1 MVILTSQPVART
13 PARSASILAV
23 VCGAAFTINLAT
35 TAVNIALPT
44 LSRELT
50 ASTQQLQW
58 IVDAYNLVFAT
69 FVLAAGSLSDR
80 FGRKG
85 AMQVGLVI
93 FGTAATGASFATSP
107 AQLIAGQAV
116 MGMGA
121 AVIFPTTLSIISNV
135 YVQRAQRARA
145 IGLWGAVTGVGV
157 ASGPIMAGWLIEHA
171 AWPGIYL
178 CMAGLAGLTIVAVS
192 GVVVTSRDPVTP
204 RLDRLGLL
212 LSVLA
217 MATLVYTIIE
227 APTRGWARLPTLGG
241 FAVAVALLVLFLG
254 WERQRSAPMVDLGL
268 LRNPRFTAA
277 SGAITAAFFALFGF
291 IFVITQYFQLLHGYG
306 PLSTGLRITPVAVS
320 IAVGSVAG
328 TALAVRIGNKMIV
341 AVGLLLLGAAFAW
354 VAAVV
359 TVSTAYSTMAEQMI
373 LMGLGVGATA
383 VPATEAIM
391 GAVPK
396 EKAGIG
402 SAMNDATRELGGT
415 LGVAVVGSVFASVY
429 ATTLATAS
437 IAQQLPPQALAT
449 ARSSMTAALA
459 IANRMP
465 DGPAAQV
472 VTAANHAFLR
482 GLTAGSFVAAGVA
495 LAGAL
500 LAAVFLPARPMPVP
514 PDGPT
519 VGVDRTQDLQLTGDR
534 GADGSGAP

>member
-1 MVILTSQPVART
+1 MTSQPLAST
-13 PARSASILAV
+13 PAHPASILAV

-85 AMQVGLVI
+85 ALQVGLVI
-93 FGTAATGASFATSP
+93 FGAAAVAASFATSP

-121 AVIFPTTLSIISNV
+121 AVIYPTTLSIISNV
-135 YVQRAQRARA
+135 YVQRTQRARA

-171 AWPGIYL
+171 AWPGIYV

-192 GVVVTSRDPVTP
+192 RVVVTSRDPATP
-204 RLDRLGLL
+204 PLDRLGLL

-241 FAVAVALLVLFLG
+241 FAVAAALLVLFLG

-320 IAVGSVAG
+320 IAVGSLAG

-359 TVSTAYSTMAEQMI
+359 TASTAYSTVAEQMI

-449 ARSSMTAALA
+449 VRSSMTAALA

-472 VTAANHAFLR
+472 VAAANHAFLR

-500 LAAVFLPARPMPVP
+500 LAAVFLPARPSTAAAAPAVR
-514 PDGPT
+514 
-519 VGVDRTQDLQLTGDR
+519 VGRTEDLQLTGDGR
-534 GADGSGAP
+534 ADGSGAP